1 MQTVFVVTFH
11 TDTGTPHVLGAFI
24 SGSDAVEHATRYVQ
38 QRIRDIPDERWVS
51 INSWHWQMSCYSDA
65 GRLVSE
71 ARVRIHRTD
80 LIKPIITE

>member
-38 QRIRDIPDERWVS
+38 QRWVS

-80 LIKPIITE
+80 LIKPTITE